1 MDTKALVWW
10 TVVCM
15 SAVVYRKCTYLPLP
29 AEERLFRQINVTP
42 TPGTPIIIVCYYY
55 FCEDGIMG
63 KLNLWI
69 SLLE

>member
-1 MDTKALVWW
+1 
-10 TVVCM
+10 M

-55 FCEDGIMG
+55 FCEDGILG
-63 KLNLWI
+63 KLNL
-69 SLLE
+69 